1 MSDCTLPMA
10 VPASRLFPGTGVY
23 CLRRYPVYADEGED
37 QVAAASKVRML
48 LWPCHAP
55 AFLPHG
61 RGAQLLLLLAA
72 TEGQQGDA
80 PAEWAEQ
87 ERT

>member
-1 MSDCTLPMA
+1 MSDFALPVA
-10 VPASRLFPGTGVY
+10 APASRLFPGMGVC
-23 CLRRYPVYADEGED
+23 CLRRYPVCADKREE
-37 QVAAASKVRML
+37 QVAAAFKARML

-61 RGAQLLLLLAA
+61 RGAQLLPLLAA

>member
-1 MSDCTLPMA
+1 MSDSTVPMTL
-10 VPASRLFPGTGVY
+10 PASRLFPGTGV
-23 CLRRYPVYADEGED
+23 CFLRYYPVCAGEWEE

>member
-1 MSDCTLPMA
+1 MSDFALPVA
-10 VPASRLFPGTGVY
+10 APARRLFPETGAC
-23 CLRRYPVYADEGED
+23 CLRCNPVCAGKREE

-48 LWPCHAP
+48 LWLCHAP

-61 RGAQLLLLLAA
+61 RGAQLLPLLAA

-80 PAEWAEQ
+80 PAEWADQ